1 MRFYEFALP
10 LDEID
15 SAPVDKFVLA
25 LKNYIGTAAIKKQ
38 PAEFNW
44 KGFADMMRSQGFEM
58 AADYEA
64 FKSIYDTLPPSM
76 QELVLDFNNKTIKL
90 NVPGIDNDNPNLEPE
105 QDSQNAVNQMAQG
118 LAPQQ
123 LAQQSQTPQ
132 VTKA

>member
-10 LDEID
+10 LDEIETE
-15 SAPVDKFVLA
+15 PIDKFILA

-38 PAEFNW
+38 SAEFNW

-64 FKSIYDTLPPSM
+64 FKSIYDSLPEPM
-76 QELVLDFNNKTIKL
+76 KELVLDFNDKTIKL
-90 NVPGIDNDNPNLEPE
+90 NVPGIENDNPDLEPE

-123 LAQQSQTPQ
+123 LAKQSQTPQ
-132 VTKA
+132 VTQS

>member
-10 LDEID
+10 LDEIETE
-15 SAPVDKFVLA
+15 PIDKFILA

-44 KGFADMMRSQGFEM
+44 NGFSKMMRSQGFEM

-64 FKSIYDTLPPSM
+64 FKSIYDSLPEPM
-76 QELVLDFNNKTIKL
+76 KELVLDFNDKTIKL
-90 NVPGIDNDNPNLEPE
+90 NVPGIENDNPDLEPE

-123 LAQQSQTPQ
+123 LAKQSQTPQ
-132 VTKA
+132 VTQA

>member
-10 LDEID
+10 LDEIETE
-15 SAPVDKFVLA
+15 PIDKFILA

-44 KGFADMMRSQGFEM
+44 NGFARMMRSQGFEM

-64 FKSIYDTLPPSM
+64 FKSIYDSLPPPM
-76 QELVLDFNNKTIKL
+76 QELVLDFNDKTIKL
-90 NVPGIDNDNPNLEPE
+90 NVPGIENDNPNLEPE
-105 QDSQNAVNQMAQG
+105 QDSQNAINQMAQG

-123 LAQQSQTPQ
+123 LAQQSQTPK
-132 VTKA
+132 VAAA